1 MKIQSISIGGF
12 KNLKVTKIEVE
23 RITALVSPN
32 NYGKSNF
39 LQGINFALDFL
50 SAGEKSRMK
59 MTAWQKGI
67 PLNPISAD
75 DPFFFEIEFHDP
87 SLGEYQYVR
96 YGFSFAWLRDDTAG
110 QRIVDEW
117 LEMRE
122 TESVK
127 YTRYLKRDEGRY
139 RKAKSTNAFRNIVL
153 SEFQLA
159 IDTLSSVEDIAYAP
173 VLKQIKQLSFKT
185 CASLDMDRQ
194 YLPVPFEVDATN
206 SPLSYTSDIP
216 KLLNTLK
223 STNPERYELFKES
236 ITALFPE
243 ITNVEVLKATFE
255 SHREDTKVFSMK
267 DREMGAS
274 SVSEDPPFTWKNE
287 IYKIFVTVKHIDQPM
302 DITMLSAGAKRLF
315 WIMTILFSSNS
326 AIHMIGIEEL
336 ETSIHPRLL
345 KQTLEILNEHL
356 GSTVLLITSHS
367 PYLVQYLKLERVY
380 IGVPDDNGIA
390 SFGHIAKSKAKSL
403 RTTSHALGLSVGEY
417 LFDLM
422 SFDLKSSYILK
433 KFIKVDRA

>member
-1 MKIQSISIGGF
+1 MNIQSISIGGF
-12 KNLKVTKIEVE
+12 KNLKRTRIEVE

-39 LQGINFALDFL
+39 LQGIDFALEFL
-50 SAGEKSRMK
+50 SAGEKIRMK
-59 MTAWQKGI
+59 MTKWQKGI
-67 PLNPISAD
+67 PLNPVSAD
-75 DPFFFEIEFHDP
+75 DPFFFEIEAQDP

-96 YGFSFAWLRDDTAG
+96 YGFSFTWLHDDASG

-117 LEMRE
+117 LEMRGS
-122 TESVK
+122 ESVK

-153 SEFQLA
+153 GEYQLA
-159 IDTLSSVEDIAYAP
+159 IDTLSSIEDVAYAP
-173 VLKQIKQLSFKT
+173 VLKKIKQLSFKT

-194 YLPVPFEVDATN
+194 YLSDPFEVDETR
-206 SPLSYTSDIP
+206 SSLSYTSDIP

-223 STNPERYELFKES
+223 RTNPERYELFKES
-236 ITALFPE
+236 ITTLFPE
-243 ITNVEVLKATFE
+243 ITNVEVVKATFE
-255 SHREDTKVFSMK
+255 SHLEGTKVFSMK
-267 DREMGAS
+267 DTEMGAS
-274 SVSEDPPFTWKNE
+274 SVSEVPPFTWKNE
-287 IYKIFVTVKHIDQPM
+287 IYKIFVTNKHMNQPM
-302 DITMLSAGAKRLF
+302 DITMLSAGTKRLF

-326 AIHMIGIEEL
+326 DTHMIGIEEL

-367 PYLVQYLKLERVY
+367 PYLVQYLKLERIY
-380 IGVPDDNGIA
+380 IGVPDENGVA
-390 SFGHIAKSKAKSL
+390 SFEHIAKSKAKSL
-403 RTTSHALGLSVGEY
+403 INTSHALGLSVGEY

-422 SFDLKSSYILK
+422 SGDSKSSYILK
-433 KFIKVDRA
+433 KFIKG